1 MEFRTPSD
9 NTDHTANSDEEED
22 RKLSPEEQ
30 EEEEKTAAAN
40 ERADA
45 AIAAALAQD
54 LVEMTH
60 YELDFGTTT
69 LERAGSDDSVDT
81 VGIRRPPREAP
92 TDGRHRRAYDS
103 EVELYNF
110 FRAAAN
116 DRKAVTYEEASAYQK
131 SKGRNSSKVWIK
143 TYAEKHGFNTS
154 PGPGKPGAGRAPLV
168 LFPSRARYTPAP
180 TTGMRAAPS
189 VKALAAEKEREAK
202 ALRALEKK
210 MEKLDLRTQ
219 AEIDR
224 HATEM
229 EKIQAQ
235 MEEKIA
241 KEEAKIREAF
251 AAKFAK
257 EDAKHDKNLDDIDDK
272 KGNSSPNKTNP
283 N

>member
-9 NTDHTANSDEEED
+9 NTDHTASSDEEED

-54 LVEMTH
+54 LVELTH

-116 DRKAVTYEEASAYQK
+116 DRKAVTYEEAMAHQK
-131 SKGRNSSKVWIK
+131 SKGKNSSKGWIK
-143 TYAEKHGFNTS
+143 TYADKHGFNTAS
-154 PGPGKPGAGRAPLV
+154 GTVSPGAGRPPLV
-168 LFPSRARYTPAP
+168 LFPSRARYTPAA
-180 TTGMRAAPS
+180 TTGMRVSSS
-189 VKALAAEKEREAK
+189 VKEIAAEKEREAK
-202 ALRALEKK
+202 ALRALEKR
-210 MEKLDLRTQ
+210 MAKLDLRTQ

-224 HATEM
+224 HASEM

-235 MEEKIA
+235 MEEKLA

-251 AAKFAK
+251 AAKFDK
-257 EDAKHDKNLDDIDDK
+257 EDAKHDRNIDDIDQK
-272 KGNSSPNKTNP
+272 KGNASPDKSSPD
-283 N
+283 